1 MGVAVLLVDAGALG
15 DDLLDLGAAQGGG
28 VLVRGRGGLG
38 AAAGEVLGRGA
49 LGDALGELVLGEDG
63 CCWTGVLVV
72 CSLSVGNVL
81 CMHLPFPG
89 ALVVNFL
96 QNSSTLLCGDWYA
109 CPGADWIM
117 MGISVIMGRPGPG
130 LLLNLDMAI
139 SSPAASHKTDDG

>member
-63 CCWTGVLVV
+63 CCWTCVLVV
-72 CSLSVGNVL
+72 CSSVRRERMYL
-81 CMHLPFPG
+81 YLPFPG

-139 SSPAASHKTDDG
+139 SSPATSHKTDDG